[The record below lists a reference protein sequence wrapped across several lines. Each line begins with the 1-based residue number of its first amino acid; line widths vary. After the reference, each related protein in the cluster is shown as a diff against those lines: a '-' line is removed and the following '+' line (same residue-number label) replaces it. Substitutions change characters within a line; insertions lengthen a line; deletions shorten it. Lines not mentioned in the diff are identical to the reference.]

1 LSACPPGGGSL
12 ASEPVDTVTGDGVGV
27 CLAFVGAG
35 LFHSVRPCNA
45 CWARYREDSAVRLG
59 RTELA
64 FLEAQ
69 LGPSAPECTSLG
81 EGLPPVDVRLRACKA
96 GASQPALPV
105 AQRLEFFQTDA
116 VASGTIRDSSSEVHK
131 AALDSGANVR
141 ISGKESGFAWLAR
154 LPRPV
159 RVYLGDDE
167 TALEATHYGP
177 FVQEVHNAFD
187 GRVVVMISHNC
198 LYAPG
203 ARTLLSTSFLRSVD
217 PGGIFGDGHGG
228 TVVWLS
234 GGSDLQQLAATRPN
248 GDLTYPGH
256 AR

>member
-1 LSACPPGGGSL
+1 MRCGQRPPTGLTSYEEFLLGTASGLTSYEELQLSACPPGGGSL

-27 CLAFVGAG
+27 CLAFGAG

-45 CWARYREDSAVRLG
+45 CWARYREDSAVRQG

-64 FLEAQ
+64 FFEAQ
-69 LGPSAPECTSLG
+69 LGPRAPECTSLG

-116 VASGTIRDSSSEVHK
+116 VASGAVRDSSSEVHK

-167 TALEATHYGP
+167 TCPRGDPLLAVCAG
-177 FVQEVHNAFD
+177 
-187 GRVVVMISHNC
+187 
-198 LYAPG
+198 G
-203 ARTLLSTSFLRSVD
+203 A
-217 PGGIFGDGHGG
+217 
-228 TVVWLS
+228 
-234 GGSDLQQLAATRPN
+234 
-248 GDLTYPGH
+248 
-256 AR
+256 